1 MWNKLKRGQ
10 DYKVQRPTVEHKNFM
25 TLYSTFVIC
34 PIEVPQFFFNTHDML
49 RNFHFSNHWT
59 YSIIWPPNP
68 SPSLKGWQVA
78 ENAVLLTRRKQEKMI
93 SYYILPGF
101 SLYPFSI
108 HLLNLLQCAAF
119 FSHNST
125 LPSLFLKPCRD
136 LLTPSRFHEFS
147 KDMLHIHP
155 HWASLCLK
163 PRGRSQTTLT
173 RRGRYLDG
181 NIKGMQIFP

>member
-25 TLYSTFVIC
+25 TLYSTFLIC

-119 FSHNST
+119 FSHPALLISET
-125 LPSLFLKPCRD
+125 LPRLTYPESFSRVFQRYVTYPPPLSFLV
-136 LLTPSRFHEFS
+136 
-147 KDMLHIHP
+147 
-155 HWASLCLK
+155 LK
-163 PRGRSQTTLT
+163 AQGSFTN
-173 RRGRYLDG
+173 YVD
-181 NIKGMQIFP
+181 KKS

>member
-1 MWNKLKRGQ
+1 MWNKLKKSQ
-10 DYKVQRPTVEHKNFM
+10 DCKVQGPKQ
-25 TLYSTFVIC
+25 TLWRSILLLWFVLSKFRS
-34 PIEVPQFFFNTHDML
+34 FFFNTHDML

-136 LLTPSRFHEFS
+136 LLTYPESFSRVFQRYVTYPPPLS
-147 KDMLHIHP
+147 VN
-155 HWASLCLK
+155 ASFLVLK
-163 PRGRSQTTLT
+163 AQGSFTNYVDKKR
-173 RRGRYLDG
+173 
-181 NIKGMQIFP
+181 

>member
-119 FSHNST
+119 FSQNST

-136 LLTPSRFHEFS
+136 LLTYPESFSRVFQRYVTYPPPLS
-147 KDMLHIHP
+147 VN
-155 HWASLCLK
+155 ASFLVLK
-163 PRGRSQTTLT
+163 A
-173 RRGRYLDG
+173 
-181 NIKGMQIFP
+181 

>member
-1 MWNKLKRGQ
+1 MWNKLKRSP
-10 DYKVQRPTVEHKNFM
+10 DCKVQRPTQ
-25 TLYSTFVIC
+25 TLWRSILLLWFVLSKFRS
-34 PIEVPQFFFNTHDML
+34 FFFNTHDML

-125 LPSLFLKPCRD
+125 TLPSLFLKPCRD

-155 HWASLCLK
+155 HWAWTRASLCLK

-173 RRGRYLDG
+173 RRGYR
-181 NIKGMQIFP
+181 